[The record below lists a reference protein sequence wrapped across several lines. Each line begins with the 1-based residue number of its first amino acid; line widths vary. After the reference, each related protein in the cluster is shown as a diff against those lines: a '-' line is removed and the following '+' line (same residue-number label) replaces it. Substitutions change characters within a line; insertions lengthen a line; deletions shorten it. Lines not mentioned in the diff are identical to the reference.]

1 MKDVGLSRRLI
12 YLHFMAS
19 ADLADIYQSR
29 SCLVVEEENHRERI
43 HGIVHNLKTEAE
55 TRIRTMQEAKRLAA
69 EL

>member
-1 MKDVGLSRRLI
+1 
-12 YLHFMAS
+12 MAS